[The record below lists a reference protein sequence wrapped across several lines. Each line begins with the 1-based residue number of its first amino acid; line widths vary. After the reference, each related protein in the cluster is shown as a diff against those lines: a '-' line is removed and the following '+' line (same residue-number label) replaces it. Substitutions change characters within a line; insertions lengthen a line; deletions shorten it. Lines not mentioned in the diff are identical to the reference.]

1 MKCCPACNTQFPSS
15 QNNCTACNYAPTK
28 IDGFEAY
35 APELAHGGGGFKA
48 SHFSELAALESANFW
63 FRARNEIIMWAM
75 KKYIPQLQSFLEIG
89 CGTGY
94 VLSGVSK
101 EFPSAQIWGSE
112 IFVAGLPFAADRV
125 PTAKLM
131 QMDARKIPFNDE
143 FDAIGAFDVLE
154 HIEEDIEVLL
164 QVKSALKSNGIL
176 LLTVPQHQ
184 WLWSASDEYACH
196 VRRYSAKE
204 LHTKLASAGFEIIRS
219 TSFVSLLL
227 PAMYAARTKKA
238 NVESENDPT
247 SEFKLPAP
255 LNTFLYKTMR
265 MEIAMIKAGIN
276 FPAGGSRLVVAKK
289 IA

>member
-1 MKCCPACNTQFPSS
+1 MKCCLACNSQFPSS
-15 QNNCTACNYAPTK
+15 QNSCTACNYAPTQ

-35 APELAHGGGGFKA
+35 SPALAQDGGGFKV
-48 SHFSELAALESANFW
+48 SHFSELAALENTNFW

-75 KKYIPQLQSFLEIG
+75 KKHIPKLQSFLEIG

-94 VLSGVSK
+94 VLAGVSK

-112 IFVAGLPFAADRV
+112 IFAAGLPFAADRV
-125 PTAKLM
+125 PNGKLM
-131 QMDARKIPFNDE
+131 QMDARRIPFHEE

-164 QVKSALKSNGIL
+164 QVKNALKSNGVL

-204 LHTKLASAGFEIIRS
+204 IHAKLASTGFEILRS

-227 PAMYAARTKKA
+227 PAMYAARAKKT
-238 NVESENDPT
+238 NNESENDPT
-247 SEFKLPAP
+247 AEFKLPTL

-265 MEIAMIKAGIN
+265 VEIAMIKAGIN

-289 IA
+289 VA